1 VLSRSVTYGDP
12 VPFPHVHP
20 FVHVSFDISD
30 NNGLWSIPSNP
41 VVVKVSTLLPPPARW
56 VIVVEDLIDVFG
68 VP

>member
-1 VLSRSVTYGDP
+1 
-12 VPFPHVHP
+12 VHP